1 MCNMCTRDV
10 IESAPAPVAPA
21 HVPSR
26 TLDRMKKKHN
36 IVTDPHCSEK
46 QKEVEYQPD
55 LLAVSTKYTK
65 ICYDHFKQALVR
77 VQETKAYVIATKTT
91 QPFHVALAVVVLLA
105 WLSRPGNGSMS
116 TIRGWRAL
124 YVASVATHFGAQVW
138 MTLVSGIVLYFN
150 LPRHEFG
157 RVQTVLFPV
166 YYAFNAVISLLALI
180 AYYRTQCLTHF
191 EHTSW
196 VQLALLLAVFSIESF
211 VRLQLVRPMLR
222 AKHVKTQMEEAA
234 GGGQEVGRLILGE
247 LAHCPRYLRVL
258 KTFRAYH
265 SSIAMGTMIALG
277 CSLYS
282 TMIIVDSMCR

>member
-10 IESAPAPVAPA
+10 IEAPAVVAPAPK
-21 HVPSR
+21 PSR
-26 TLDRMKKKHN
+26 TLERMKKKHN
-36 IVTDPHCSEK
+36 IVTDPNNLEK
-46 QKEVEYQPD
+46 QQEVEYQPD
-55 LLAVSTKYTK
+55 LLAISTKYSK
-65 ICYDHFKQALVR
+65 IGYDLMKQGLVR
-77 VQETKAYVIATKTT
+77 LQETKAYVIATRTS
-91 QPFHVALAVVVLLA
+91 QPLHVALAVVVLLA
-105 WLSRPGNGSMS
+105 WLSRPGTSGS
-116 TIRGWRAL
+116 IRGWRAL
-124 YVASVATHFGAQVW
+124 YVTAVATHLGAQVW

-166 YYAFNAVISLLALI
+166 YYAFNAVISLLALL
-180 AYYRTQCLTHF
+180 AYYRTQCLTQF
-191 EHTSW
+191 EQTSW
-196 VQLALLLAVFSIESF
+196 VQLALLLAVFSIESY
-211 VRLQLVRPMLR
+211 VRLRLVRPMLR

-258 KTFRAYH
+258 KTFRTYH

-277 CSLYS
+277 CSIYS